1 MNDKKGIK
9 MGASFTLILQCLKR
23 FEDQALKAQN
33 REDLVKLFCLE
44 VVPFLAEATALDG
57 LKHEWCEQKSKM
69 NNRMQEAEK
78 AALAEIK
85 GAFHQVKRSVGDSGH
100 ELITRQI
107 ALLERLIHGKEVW
120 HGSPLYRVLYEEL
133 QRLLGM
139 LLKAGYQKL
148 CSRFGRVATRTTMFE
163 DGAVQELYM
172 EQFSFAPS
180 VSEAYVALDSISTSH
195 LDDPAVAWWYFELA
209 LWCWRTPE
217 AYFDMSMSSKF
228 DEQNFRLVCIR
239 SAWKEIAVIRDHI
252 DEAVAPVVFTKDLF
266 QKGLKSLINSVMQYA
281 ALEGESRKRAM
292 FRDSAGTEFE
302 LVLDGNELWVYATLE
317 NRESEKFLIQKFHE
331 EAGGELSG
339 MFRFVKDLFDD
350 DRKGERRATLT
361 RKWESTSKL
370 INRIKFP
377 DELRQAFFGK
387 SYGATF
393 YFKGLRVMLKP
404 SSSEDVL
411 KELRERG

>member
-1 MNDKKGIK
+1 
-9 MGASFTLILQCLKR
+9 MGTSFTLILQCLKR
-23 FEDQALKAQN
+23 FEDQAIKAQN

-57 LKHEWCEQKSKM
+57 LKQEWCDQKSKL
-69 NNRMQEAEK
+69 NNRLQEAEY

-85 GAFHQVKRSVGDSGH
+85 GMFQQVKRSIGDSGH

-120 HGSPLYRVLYEEL
+120 HGSPLYRVLYEEE

-139 LLKAGYQKL
+139 LLEAGYQKL

-172 EQFSFAPS
+172 EQFTFAPS
-180 VSEAYVALDSISTSH
+180 VSEAYAALDSISTSH

-239 SAWKEIAVIRDHI
+239 SAWKEIVGIRDHI
-252 DEAVAPVVFTKDLF
+252 DEAVVPVVFTKDLF

-281 ALEGESRKRAM
+281 ALEGRSRKGVLSREP
-292 FRDSAGTEFE
+292 AGTEFE
-302 LVLDGNELWVYATLE
+302 MVLDGNELWIQVTFE
-317 NRESEKFLIQKFHE
+317 NKEAERFFIQRFHE
-331 EAGGELSG
+331 GVGGEMSAP
-339 MFRFVKDLFDD
+339 FKFVRSLVSDG
-350 DRKGERRATLT
+350 RKGERRADLCY
-361 RKWESTSKL
+361 KWESASKL
-370 INRIKFP
+370 INRLRLP
-377 DELRQAFFGK
+377 EELKRAFFGK

-393 YFKGLRVMLKP
+393 QFGGLRVAVELEISKKILYELKKGEQI
-404 SSSEDVL
+404 SFS
-411 KELRERG
+411 R